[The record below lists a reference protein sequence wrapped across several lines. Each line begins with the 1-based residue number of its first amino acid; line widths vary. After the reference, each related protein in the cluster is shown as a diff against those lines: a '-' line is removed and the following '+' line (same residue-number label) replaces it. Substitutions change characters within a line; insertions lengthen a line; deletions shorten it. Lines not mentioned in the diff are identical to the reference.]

1 MPFVDYR
8 IAVGHSVALGSLV
21 NVETA
26 LANVSDLRPSG
37 RVPKSLPVD
46 LYPIRTRAVGGRE
59 HGDGDIGHQW
69 VFDYFTRN
77 ALEYVID
84 TYLTVS
90 TVRVVSRAVTI
101 YTPIDTDEYARFNC
115 YICLPKPGQD
125 YSRLSP
131 GYSPMTIRFTKL
143 IYQAEPPP

>member
-1 MPFVDYR
+1 MPFADYR

-37 RVPKSLPVD
+37 RVPRSLPVD
-46 LYPIRTRAVGGRE
+46 LFPVRRTGAAGQEKGG
-59 HGDGDIGHQW
+59 GIIYHQW

-90 TVRVVSRAVTI
+90 SARVVSRAVTI

-125 YSRLSP
+125 YSRNSP
-131 GYSPMTIRFTKL
+131 GYSPMTIRFNDL
-143 IYQAEPPP
+143 IFQPEP